1 MFFKKHKLHIIA
13 LFLLLL
19 VTACASQPEISV
31 DVLPQYDALFSNQK
45 GWTGADG
52 AYSVAFSD
60 NRILWLF
67 GDTWFGE
74 IRNGE
79 HVDASIVNNSIAIQQ
94 GLSPPDA
101 FLEFY
106 VGRALDGSPR
116 AFIRPA
122 DSRGWYWIY
131 DGVLTSEGLYLFLI
145 QIERTK
151 SQADFGFKVI
161 GTWLGHVSNPGAAP
175 IDWRITQKRIP
186 WENFSPAGDILFGSS
201 ILKHG
206 DFLYIYGTTENIVD
220 GLRHKYMILARV
232 PEAELAEFNQWRFF
246 AGGQWTSDFSKLA
259 RLCDRMANEYS
270 VSFLA
275 ATGKYVAVYSDN
287 GISENIVARFAPH
300 PWGPWDEPVI
310 LFQCPEVEGDEQ
322 VFCYA
327 AKGHSELSLAP
338 DEIIITYVASSADFE
353 KISKDAALYRPRF
366 LRVKFQK

>member
-1 MFFKKHKLHIIA
+1 MFFKKHKLHIIV
-13 LFLLLL
+13 LFLLILAA
-19 VTACASQPEISV
+19 ACASQPEISV

-52 AYSVAFSD
+52 AYSIAFSD

-79 HVDASIVNNSIAIQQ
+79 HVNATIVNNSIAIQH
-94 GLSPPDA
+94 GLLPSDA
-101 FLEFY
+101 SVEFY
-106 VGRALDGSPR
+106 VGRAPDGMPR

-122 DSRGWYWIY
+122 DRRGWCWIY
-131 DGVLTSEGLYLFLI
+131 DGVLTSEGLFLFII
-145 QIERTK
+145 QIERTE

-161 GTWLGHVSNPGAAP
+161 GSWLGHATNPEAAP
-175 IDWRITQKRIP
+175 INWQITQKRIP
-186 WENFSPAGDILFGSS
+186 WENFSPAGDTLFGSS
-201 ILKHG
+201 ILKQG
-206 DFLYIYGTTENIVD
+206 DFLYIYGTTENIID

-232 PEAELAEFNQWRFF
+232 PEAELAEFDQWRFF
-246 AGGQWTSDFSKLA
+246 AGGEWTADFSKLA
-259 RLCDRMANEYS
+259 HLCDLMANEYS
-270 VSFLA
+270 VSFLPA
-275 ATGKYVAVYSDN
+275 IGKYVAVYSVS

-300 PWGPWDEPVI
+300 PWGPWGVPVI
-310 LFQCPEVEGDEQ
+310 LFQCPEMKRDAY

-327 AKGHSELSLAP
+327 AKGHPGLSLAP